1 MRCMEYIIR
10 RPFYKS
16 PVLNFK
22 QIKLY
27 VGTSERVFKNLGWN
41 KLSKNL
47 EKWRT
52 GNQFDVNSLYQ
63 KIPQGSGSEK
73 AISNKLF
80 SRFVCLELYYR
91 KMASH
96 IRRFAEFL
104 RATNFRDTSGHDI
117 CDEAFWQKQILER
130 MPEYG
135 FSLTRIFPYTGKYRS
150 EETHVLACFRQ
161 CSVPLYFNYFTVFC
175 SNYYT
180 IMECIKVNENIA
192 INWVNLNNYLFC
204 N

>member
-1 MRCMEYIIR
+1 MYAW
-10 RPFYKS
+10 
-16 PVLNFK
+16 NFTTERWRHIFGDLLSFLE
-22 QIKLY
+22 QLIFGIPL
-27 VGTSERVFKNLGWN
+27 GMTSVM
-41 KLSKNL
+41 
-47 EKWRT
+47 
-52 GNQFDVNSLYQ
+52 
-63 KIPQGSGSEK
+63 
-73 AISNKLF
+73 KLF
-80 SRFVCLELYYR
+80 GKNRLP
-91 KMASH
+91 
-96 IRRFAEFL
+96 
-104 RATNFRDTSGHDI
+104 
-117 CDEAFWQKQILER
+117 ER

-161 CSVPLYFNYFTVFC
+161 CSVTLYFNYFTVFC